1 MTVGIDIRV
10 LGNKIKS
17 GVEEYTENLL
27 AHLLPLDGSI
37 KFKLFFS
44 SFRGTLNDY
53 DWLHLK
59 NVELFQFK
67 IPNRILFLSSGLTDL
82 PKTDKLISGADV
94 FFSPHF
100 FITSLSPQCRRVTT
114 FHDLSY
120 VHFPEYFSWRKN
132 IWHNFEMNPLWQS
145 RFSDKVIAVS
155 ESTARDLIN
164 IYGIDPVK
172 IEVIHS
178 GISPDIRR
186 PSADEIKRFK
196 IRNKLPDKFILF
208 LGKLEPRKNVVGIIR
223 AFNILKN
230 RREFNDLNLVIVGSK
245 GWLYE
250 DIFKEINKS
259 NFKKQIVVKGHIDDN
274 QRKFYYSAAEVFV
287 YPSFFEGFGFPPL
300 EAMACGTPTV
310 VSNVSSFPEIVGNGG
325 ILVQP
330 DNVNDIAGSIS
341 RILTD
346 RELKDRLID
355 LGTKK
360 ISKFNWQKTASK
372 TLECISSNT
381 YKT

>member
-100 FITSLSPQCRRVTT
+100 FITSLSSQCRRVTT

-178 GISPDIRR
+178 GISPDIRK

-230 RREFNDLNLVIVGSK
+230 RKEFNDLNLVIVGSK

-259 NFKKQIVVKGHIDDN
+259 NFKKQIVVKDHIDDN